1 MTGSSCK
8 CLPKHHLPDNLKKH
22 VTLDYSHRRNVSA
35 MKDQLQQEAQNLD
48 VLSTLSLWRMH
59 WWQTEHREDELFTGE
74 YTQV

>member
-1 MTGSSCK
+1 
-8 CLPKHHLPDNLKKH
+8 
-22 VTLDYSHRRNVSA
+22 